1 MKSCAEAKEEI
12 IKDTF
17 NKNVDCLECDLAS
30 LESIKNFVSS
40 IEKSRYFNEIY
51 KTKNRL
57 YTFENKTKM
66 KNTWMFW

>member
-1 MKSCAEAKEEI
+1 MILACKDMKSCADAKEEI

-40 IEKSRYFNEIY
+40 IEKSRYLN
-51 KTKNRL
+51 NR
-57 YTFENKTKM
+57 
-66 KNTWMFW
+66 